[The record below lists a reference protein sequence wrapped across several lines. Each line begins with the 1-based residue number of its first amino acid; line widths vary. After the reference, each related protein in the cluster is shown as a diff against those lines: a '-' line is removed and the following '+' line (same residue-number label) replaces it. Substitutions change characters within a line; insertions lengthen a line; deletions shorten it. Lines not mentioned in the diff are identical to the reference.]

1 MHTTEVT
8 AEHYTAT
15 LENGEEVTSNVPFH
29 VTHVTPMDD
38 FKLTVKFID
47 GTTGN
52 VEMREMLFDRAA
64 GVFVALRDEQVFA
77 AVGVEDG
84 AVVWKN
90 GLDLAPDA
98 MYDEIKR
105 NGVWVLR

>member
-1 MHTTEVT
+1 
-8 AEHYTAT
+8 
-15 LENGEEVTSNVPFH
+15 
-29 VTHVTPMDD
+29 MDN
-38 FKLTVKFID
+38 FRLTVKFID
-47 GTTGN
+47 GTAGQ
-52 VEMREMLFDRAA
+52 VEMREMIFDRAA
-64 GVFVALRDEQVFA
+64 GVFEALREEEAFA